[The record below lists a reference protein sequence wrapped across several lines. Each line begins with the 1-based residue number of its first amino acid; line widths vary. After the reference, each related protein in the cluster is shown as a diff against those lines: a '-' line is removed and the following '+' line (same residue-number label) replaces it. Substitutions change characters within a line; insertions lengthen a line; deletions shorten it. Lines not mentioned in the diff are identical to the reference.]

1 MQKHWQLNLSILW
14 LGSFI
19 TELGNALTL
28 PFLPLYIATLGN
40 YHGWTLNIL
49 SSIAFAVTYL
59 AKTIVSPIW
68 GRLADRHGR
77 KLMCLRASGVMT
89 LTIFANAWV
98 PNVWWLIIFRAL
110 QGAFSGYIN
119 NAQALI
125 ADATPAAHEGHALGT
140 LATGGVT
147 GTLLGPL
154 IGGLVADQIGY
165 RATFIVAAIGMLVV
179 FISTAL
185 FVTEDFVPQPTKSFQ
200 RSRTP
205 ISSLLLVIFLIVLT
219 VQAAST
225 TIQPIVSLFVHQL
238 SPHSRNLAL
247 LSGLVT
253 AAPGL
258 ATLLAAPRLGKLVD
272 RIGAIR
278 VIYWGLAGAA
288 IILIPMLWLTNTSQL
303 VIGRFCFGLTD
314 AAIIPAY
321 QTLMTQLTNK
331 NEFGQIFS
339 YSQSFQAFGNVIGP
353 VLGGVLASV
362 CGFRSIFILTLMM
375 ELGCLVALRVTH
387 RTAN

>member
-1 MQKHWQLNLSILW
+1 M
-14 LGSFI
+14 
-19 TELGNALTL
+19 
-28 PFLPLYIATLGN
+28 
-40 YHGWTLNIL
+40 
-49 SSIAFAVTYL
+49 
-59 AKTIVSPIW
+59 
-68 GRLADRHGR
+68 
-77 KLMCLRASGVMT
+77 
-89 LTIFANAWV
+89 IF
-98 PNVWWLIIFRAL
+98 F
-110 QGAFSGYIN
+110 
-119 NAQALI
+119 
-125 ADATPAAHEGHALGT
+125 
-140 LATGGVT
+140 
-147 GTLLGPL
+147 
-154 IGGLVADQIGY
+154 
-165 RATFIVAAIGMLVV
+165 
-179 FISTAL
+179 
-185 FVTEDFVPQPTKSFQ
+185 
-200 RSRTP
+200 
-205 ISSLLLVIFLIVLT
+205 IVLT

-253 AAPGL
+253 AAPCL